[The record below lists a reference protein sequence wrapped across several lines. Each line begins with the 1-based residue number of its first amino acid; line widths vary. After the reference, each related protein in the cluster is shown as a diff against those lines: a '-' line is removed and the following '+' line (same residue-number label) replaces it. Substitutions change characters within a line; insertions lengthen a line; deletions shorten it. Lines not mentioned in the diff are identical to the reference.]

1 MNKDT
6 IGKITAVTTLIINT
20 DHDVVARLMEDYDL
34 SGYTNAFGCS
44 PSGSDIIIDL
54 TYVEDDPDQFA
65 HFSEITG
72 LTKDVIEGASYVCF
86 YA

>member
-6 IGKITAVTTLIINT
+6 IGKIPAVTTLIINT

-34 SGYTNAFGCS
+34 SGYTNA
-44 PSGSDIIIDL
+44 SGSDIIIDL
-54 TYVEDDPDQFA
+54 TYVEDEPDQFA